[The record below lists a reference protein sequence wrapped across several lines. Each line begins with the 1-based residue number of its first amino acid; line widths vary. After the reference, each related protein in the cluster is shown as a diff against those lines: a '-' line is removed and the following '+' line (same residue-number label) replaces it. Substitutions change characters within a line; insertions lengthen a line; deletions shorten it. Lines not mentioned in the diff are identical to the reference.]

1 MRRILIVINFIIL
14 IGCKKSD
21 DGTVEVVPLAPTEL
35 KATIVSKDQIN
46 LSWKDNSTNE
56 NGYKIERKIDFG
68 VFTELGSTAT
78 DITTFTDKTVSLNT
92 NYTYR
97 VYSFNKVG
105 KSIQYSNEVS
115 IKTMN
120 LPTISLISVKVN
132 HFSVQDVRYEFTIPS
147 DGGSPITAKGVVWST
162 SSNPTVELSTKTS
175 DGIGTQSIVKVKDG
189 FPLGTKLYMRA
200 YATNSVGTTYSNEI
214 VFTTLNIP
222 ELTTNAIIFVTSGH
236 AKLGGTVT
244 SDGGISVTS
253 RGVVWS
259 TNRNPTIALTTK
271 TSDGKY
277 TGGFQSVITGLAS
290 DTKYYVRAYA
300 TNNVGT
306 SYGNEISFT
315 TLPPLPGGLVYGS
328 NGRIWMNRN
337 LGAWR
342 VAVQRVDHGAVGDLY
357 QWGRGTDGHQNM
369 ESRSTANK
377 SIQDSPGHSLFI
389 TGIASDWRIPKNDN
403 LWQGVNGVNNPCPA
417 GFRLPTMN
425 EWKEEITSWNGVH
438 YDVAFSSP
446 LKITTGFLRSAD
458 GSLDAGGAG
467 GYWTSS
473 VDGGGAIILSFM
485 NNSQFTTSPRASGFC
500 VRCIKD

>member
-1 MRRILIVINFIIL
+1 M
-14 IGCKKSD
+14 
-21 DGTVEVVPLAPTEL
+21 
-35 KATIVSKDQIN
+35 
-46 LSWKDNSTNE
+46 
-56 NGYKIERKIDFG
+56 
-68 VFTELGSTAT
+68 FTEIGSTAT
-78 DITTFTDKTVSLNT
+78 DISTFSDKTVSLNT

-97 VYSFNKVG
+97 VYSFNTVG
-105 KSIQYSNEVS
+105 KSIQYSNEVNV
-115 IKTMN
+115 KTLN
-120 LPTISLISVKVN
+120 IPTISLISVQVN
-132 HFSVQDVRYEFTIPS
+132 FSGAQSVRYEFAIPS
-147 DGGSPITAKGVVWST
+147 DGGSAVTAKGVVWST

-175 DGIGTQSIVKVKDG
+175 DGIGTQGIVKVMYG
-189 FPLGTKLYMRA
+189 GLAIGTKFYMRA
-200 YATNSVGTTYSNEI
+200 YATNSIGTAYSNEI

-222 ELTTNAIIFVTSGH
+222 ELTTDAIVFVTSRH

-244 SDGGISVTS
+244 SDGGSAVTS

-259 TNRNPTIALTTK
+259 TSSNPTISLTTK

-290 DTKYYVRAYA
+290 NTKYYVRAYA

-315 TLPPLPGGLVYGS
+315 TLPPLTGGLVYGS
-328 NGRIWMNRN
+328 NGRIWMDRN

-342 VAVQRVDHGAVGDLY
+342 TANQREDGGAVGDLY
-357 QWGRGTDGHQNM
+357 QWGRGADGHQNM
-369 ESRSTANK
+369 ESRTTANK

-389 TGIASDWRIPKNDN
+389 TGIASDWRITKNDN

-425 EWKEEITSWNGVH
+425 EWKDEIISWNGVH
-438 YDVAFSSP
+438 SDLAFSSP
-446 LKITTGFLRSAD
+446 LKIPVGYFRNSD
-458 GSLDAGGAG
+458 GRLNATGAG

-473 VDGGGAIILSFM
+473 VDGGGAIILNFM
-485 NNSQFTTSPRASGFC
+485 NNSQFFTYPRGWGFC